1 MTYVFHHMCVIT
13 HISNMSVSAIEPY
26 VFRDDVCFPSYVRN
40 HTCLKLQ
47 VITHISNMSLSAK
60 GPYIFEIYDSLSA
73 KEPSIFEIYDLREK
87 SWAACCTTEPHN

>member
-1 MTYVFHHMCVIT
+1 VMTYVFHHMCVIT

-40 HTCLKLQ
+40 HTSLKLQ

-60 GPYIFEIYDSLSA
+60 
-73 KEPSIFEIYDLREK
+73 EPLIVGLFCGYVSHASHAGNHTY
-87 SWAACCTTEPHN
+87 